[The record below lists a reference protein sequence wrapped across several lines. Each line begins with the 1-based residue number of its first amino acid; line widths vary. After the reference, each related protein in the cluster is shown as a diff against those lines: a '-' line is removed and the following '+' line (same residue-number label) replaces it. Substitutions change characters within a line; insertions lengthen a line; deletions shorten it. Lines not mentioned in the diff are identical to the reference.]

1 MNKQRNRI
9 FVLGK
14 PNLKSLENFINKD
27 YFKYISDDTKI
38 IPSIN
43 NDYSFKFFKDYSHSD
58 IFKECEKIKFE
69 NMAIL
74 SFYEDKRRDELI
86 EYFIT
91 KFAEKKYDTEIFPF
105 LIILKEKYEQFIE
118 NKYENLLMKYK
129 DKINVDKC
137 KKKLIIALKENSLE
151 SYISKITQIFNGYS
165 NLLIDD
171 KSFQKMMELQE
182 QNEIIYKLKREPYI
196 FKTKAEIFQKLVE
209 LIEKKE
215 YNNII
220 ILFDLSV
227 EDSSQIIFD
236 IIKIIN
242 GNDLFNDEHPF
253 FIFYTENQE
262 VNKKDIYIKVNNLQK
277 DFINEQKLDVRN
289 ISVIHNIE
297 NIYSI
302 IIQRHNYFNQI
313 ETNIN
318 NQFDTSCTINALFAG
333 NSGTGKSTFI
343 NRLLG
348 EKRAYVSDKAKTKIY
363 DVYYHKFIPL
373 KLFDSIGFEVGKT
386 EENKDLKNIIKS
398 NESFEKIMEKI
409 HVVYFMLQNEKL
421 NTVQLDFINY
431 VIDKN
436 ISIFL
441 IGNKIEKI
449 NLKRKSF
456 ESAIND
462 YPKFDGNKKNYLIN
476 HLYFVDLLAEQCK
489 EIGKIIR
496 HTKQEFLESYNS
508 HKEIIQK
515 FEAFLNEQKEILY
528 KEAAPPVEKDKL
540 INHDDEEDNNKNLIH
555 IDPEMNNNINIK
567 EEKDLRK
574 LNSDFSLLCKSSKFL
589 KENIKEFGDKK
600 KREASKVIS
609 EFKTSNFFWGM
620 IPVPILDKKMTKESR
635 LKMINQIFQIYSP
648 VFELIKRQK
657 KEVNK
662 IDQNETEIPR
672 ALANGIG
679 DLTLV
684 GGLGIEIASYS
695 GYVINILSKV
705 PRFVIGS
712 LGSVVTLG
720 ISLITGYKSSKDVE
734 ELGSQIVELLEQEF
748 VKLNAYEIY
757 YDCAKKYNKAINQF
771 EKLAEYFD
779 AQHEI
784 KYDCDIDVKYEDER
798 APEPIGQL

>member
-242 GNDLFNDEHPF
+242 GNDLLNDEHPF

-456 ESAIND
+456 KSAIND
-462 YPKFDGNKKNYLIN
+462 YPKFDDNKKNYLID
-476 HLYFVDLLAEQCK
+476 HLYFVDLLAEQCE

-496 HTKQEFLESYNS
+496 HTNQEFLESYNS

-540 INHDDEEDNNKNLIH
+540 INHGDEEDNNKNLIH

-620 IPVPILDKKMTKESR
+620 IPVPILDKKKTKESR

-705 PRFVIGS
+705 PRFVTGG
-712 LGSVVTLG
+712 LGLAATLV

-734 ELGSQIVELLEQEF
+734 ELGSQIVKLLEQEF

>member
-91 KFAEKKYDTEIFPF
+91 KFVEKKYDTEIFPF
-105 LIILKEKYEQFIE
+105 LIILKEKYEEFIE

-242 GNDLFNDEHPF
+242 GNDLLNDEHPF

-456 ESAIND
+456 KSAIND
-462 YPKFDGNKKNYLIN
+462 YPKFDDNKKNYLID
-476 HLYFVDLLAEQCK
+476 HLYFVDLLAEQCE

-496 HTKQEFLESYNS
+496 HTNQEFLESYNS

-540 INHDDEEDNNKNLIH
+540 INHGDEEDNNKNLIH

-620 IPVPILDKKMTKESR
+620 IPVPILDKKKTKESR

-705 PRFVIGS
+705 PRFVTGG
-712 LGSVVTLG
+712 LGLAATLG

-734 ELGSQIVELLEQEF
+734 ELGSQIVKLLEQEF
-748 VKLNAYEIY
+748 IKLNAYEIY

-798 APEPIGQL
+798 APEPIGK

>member
-242 GNDLFNDEHPF
+242 GNDLLNDEHPF

-456 ESAIND
+456 KSAIND
-462 YPKFDGNKKNYLIN
+462 YPKFDDNKKNYLID
-476 HLYFVDLLAEQCK
+476 HLYFVDLLAEQCE

-496 HTKQEFLESYNS
+496 HTNQEFLESYNS

-540 INHDDEEDNNKNLIH
+540 INHGDEEDNNKNLIH

-705 PRFVIGS
+705 PRFVAGS
-712 LGSVVTLG
+712 LGLVATLG

-734 ELGSQIVELLEQEF
+734 ELGSQIVKLLE
-748 VKLNAYEIY
+748 
-757 YDCAKKYNKAINQF
+757 
-771 EKLAEYFD
+771 
-779 AQHEI
+779 
-784 KYDCDIDVKYEDER
+784 
-798 APEPIGQL
+798 

>member
-14 PNLKSLENFINKD
+14 PNLKSLENFINKN

-462 YPKFDGNKKNYLIN
+462 YPKFDDNKKNYLID
-476 HLYFVDLLAEQCK
+476 HLYFVDLLAEQCE

-496 HTKQEFLESYNS
+496 HTNQEFLESYNS

-540 INHDDEEDNNKNLIH
+540 INHGDEEDNNKNLIH

-620 IPVPILDKKMTKESR
+620 IPVPILDKKKTKESR

-695 GYVINILSKV
+695 GYVINILSKA
-705 PRFVIGS
+705 PRFVIGG

-734 ELGSQIVELLEQEF
+734 ELGSQIVKLLEQEF

>member
-242 GNDLFNDEHPF
+242 GNDLLNDEHPF

-456 ESAIND
+456 KSAIND
-462 YPKFDGNKKNYLIN
+462 YPKFDDNKKNYLID
-476 HLYFVDLLAEQCK
+476 HLYFVDLLAEQCE

-496 HTKQEFLESYNS
+496 HTNQEFLESYNS

-540 INHDDEEDNNKNLIH
+540 INHGDEEDNNKNLIH

-705 PRFVIGS
+705 PRFVAGS
-712 LGSVVTLG
+712 LGLVATLG

-734 ELGSQIVELLEQEF
+734 ELGSQIVKLLEQEF

-798 APEPIGQL
+798 APEPIGK

>member
-91 KFAEKKYDTEIFPF
+91 KFVEKKYDTEIFPF
-105 LIILKEKYEQFIE
+105 LIILKEKYEEFIE

-242 GNDLFNDEHPF
+242 GNDLLNDEHPF

-456 ESAIND
+456 KSAIND
-462 YPKFDGNKKNYLIN
+462 YPKFDDNKKNYLIN
-476 HLYFVDLLAEQCK
+476 HLYFVDLLAEQCE

-496 HTKQEFLESYNS
+496 HTNQEFLESYNS

-540 INHDDEEDNNKNLIH
+540 INHGDEEDNNKNLIH

-620 IPVPILDKKMTKESR
+620 IPVPILDKKKTKESR

-705 PRFVIGS
+705 PRFVTGG
-712 LGSVVTLG
+712 LGLAATLG

-734 ELGSQIVELLEQEF
+734 ELGSQIVKLLEQEF
-748 VKLNAYEIY
+748 IKLNAYEIY

-798 APEPIGQL
+798 APEPIGK